1 MTASSNFGN
10 ILSVLIASIFLPFI
24 PMLPIQLLMLNLIYD
39 FSCITIPW
47 DNVDEEYLKEPRT
60 WDASSISK
68 FMFWMGP
75 TSSLFDIITF
85 ILMYF
90 FICPFVFGGQYNSL
104 NEIQQ
109 LGFIGLFHAGWFV
122 ESLWSQT
129 LVIHMIRTEE
139 TPVINSRASWQ
150 LTSLTTLGI
159 IVGTV
164 IPYTTFG
171 KTLEMVAMPLV
182 YFICLSIIIILYM
195 SLIVVLKKKFIN
207 RYGELL

>member
-1 MTASSNFGN
+1 
-10 ILSVLIASIFLPFI
+10 
-24 PMLPIQLLMLNLIYD
+24 
-39 FSCITIPW
+39 
-47 DNVDEEYLKEPRT
+47 
-60 WDASSISK
+60 
-68 FMFWMGP
+68 MGP

-90 FICPFVFGGQYNSL
+90 FICPFVFGGQYHSL

-171 KTLEMVAMPLV
+171 KTLEMVSMPLV